1 MSRIFLD
8 SNVLVPLFMQSD
20 PNHKTVSEWIKEKIQ
35 ENEFSVSPQVIAETY
50 ATITSHT
57 KFKNPL
63 SASQAKTGLLAFLS
77 AKEISLVPIGINA
90 IEHSLKAADE
100 TGKKARQFFD
110 LLIWGTMIEHRI
122 KLLATFNTRD
132 FHNLPGIKLILPG

>member
-20 PNHKTVSEWIKEKIQ
+20 PNHKTVSEWIKEKIR

-50 ATITSHT
+50 ATITSPT

-63 SASQAKTGLLAFLS
+63 SAGQAKTGLLAFLS
-77 AKEISLVPIGINA
+77 AKEIMLVPIGSNA
-90 IEHSLKAADE
+90 IENALKAAEE
-100 TGKKARQFFD
+100 TGK
-110 LLIWGTMIEHRI
+110 
-122 KLLATFNTRD
+122 
-132 FHNLPGIKLILPG
+132 